1 MAERR
6 ECVIAEVL
14 SPTGRSQPRKL
25 SFDNGG
31 DFIRDTRLE
40 VDEYLSDRR
49 IRTRGR
55 VELYAKGVVAFTLML
70 GSWSMLVLGHP
81 GLSLG
86 LITFGALILG
96 TSLMAFCVMHDANHG
111 AYFRTRRFNHLMG
124 WTADALL
131 GLSSYAWRV
140 KHNVAHHTYTNVDG
154 YDADITQMPFARL
167 MPVQAPRP
175 WYRLQ
180 HYYIWAMYC
189 VMGLRWQTVGDVAAF
204 ARGSIGTSALRL
216 PRRWDLVGLIGGKAI
231 FVTWAIVVPLLFYP
245 WWVVLCAYL
254 VYSMVVSLI
263 MAVTFQLAHCVEEAD
278 FVSPNDLASKPRLW
292 AVHEVET
299 TVNFCP
305 RNRVLTWLVGGLNYQ
320 IEHHLF
326 PRVPHTHYPRIAE
339 IVQRNAELHGVRY
352 VAQHSLRAALRSHFR
367 HPRTMGRMGMPVALE
382 MG

>member
-6 ECVIAEVL
+6 ECVIAEVANPE
-14 SPTGRSQPRKL
+14 SSSERRKL

-31 DFIRDTRLE
+31 DFIRQTRRE
-40 VDEYLSDRR
+40 VDEYLSGPRV
-49 IRTRGR
+49 RTRGR
-55 VELYAKGVVAFTLML
+55 IDLYAKGVVAFVLL
-70 GSWSMLVLGHP
+70 LVSWATLVLGHP
-81 GLSLG
+81 GLLLG
-86 LITFGALILG
+86 LLAFGGLILG
-96 TSLMAFCVMHDANHG
+96 TSLTAFCVMHDANHG
-111 AYFRTRRFNHLMG
+111 AYFRTRRLNHLMG

-180 HYYIWAMYC
+180 HYYIWALYC
-189 VMGLRWQTVGDVAAF
+189 LMGLRWQTVGDLAAF
-204 ARGSIGTSALRL
+204 AQGSIGTSALRF
-216 PRRWDLVGLIGGKAI
+216 PRRWDLVGLIGGKVI
-231 FVTWAIVVPLLFYP
+231 FICWAIVVPLLFYP
-245 WWVVLCAYL
+245 WWAVLGAYL

-278 FVSPNDLASKPRLW
+278 FASPDDLVTERRLW

-305 RNRVLTWLVGGLNYQ
+305 RNRVLSWLVGGLNYQ

-326 PRVPHTHYPRIAE
+326 PRVPHTHYARIAE

-367 HPRTMGRMGMPVALE
+367 HLRTMGRMGIPIALE